1 MTLLSILAKLRER
14 SPRRAAKNGG
24 PPPASAP
31 RHHRSSGRLEPD
43 PKPHLANL
51 RFPVLPP
58 PLL

>member
-1 MTLLSILAKLRER
+1 MTLLSILAKLLER
-14 SPRRAAKNGG
+14 SPRRAAEGGG

-43 PKPHLANL
+43 AKPQLANL

-58 PLL
+58 LL